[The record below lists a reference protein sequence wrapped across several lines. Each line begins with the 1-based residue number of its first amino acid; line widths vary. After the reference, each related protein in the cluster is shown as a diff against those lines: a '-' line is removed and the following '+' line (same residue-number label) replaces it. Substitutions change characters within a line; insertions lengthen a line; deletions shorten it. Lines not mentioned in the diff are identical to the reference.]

1 MKAGEQES
9 VLIVEYWY
17 EIMFFYMEKYR
28 DYPEDEILSRV
39 GLENYVI
46 CERLFIL
53 QEYIIVLLFKGL
65 RIKKEC
71 HFQRFSCN
79 F

>member
-1 MKAGEQES
+1 MKVWLYRERTSLKAGEQES

-39 GLENYVI
+39 GL
-46 CERLFIL
+46 
-53 QEYIIVLLFKGL
+53 
-65 RIKKEC
+65 
-71 HFQRFSCN
+71 
-79 F
+79 